1 MQLILRIVFMTENDA
16 VEVGNTERGYDGVP
30 VGFTGGV

>member
-16 VEVGNTERGYDGVP
+16 VEVGNTERGYDGAP